1 MPKRQGDIRRFLII
15 VFPEKGSACD
25 KALAVAIYA
34 LVPLVTFVV
43 IVVAVMLLK
52 LTVTGELSLI
62 LLN

>member
-1 MPKRQGDIRRFLII
+1 MLSTEVSAI

-25 KALAVAIYA
+25 EALAVAIYA

>member
-1 MPKRQGDIRRFLII
+1 MLLTEVLII

-25 KALAVAIYA
+25 NALAVAIYA

>member
-1 MPKRQGDIRRFLII
+1 MLSTEVLII

-34 LVPLVTFVV
+34 LVPLVTIVV

-52 LTVTGELSLI
+52 LTITG
-62 LLN
+62 

>member
-1 MPKRQGDIRRFLII
+1 MLSTEVLII
-15 VFPEKGSACD
+15 VFPENGSACD

-34 LVPLVTFVV
+34 LVPLVTFAV

>member
-1 MPKRQGDIRRFLII
+1 MLSVEVSII

-25 KALAVAIYA
+25 EALAVAIYA

>member
-1 MPKRQGDIRRFLII
+1 MLSTEVLII

-25 KALAVAIYA
+25 EALAVAIYA
-34 LVPLVTFVV
+34 LVPLVTFAV

>member
-1 MPKRQGDIRRFLII
+1 MLSVEVLII

-34 LVPLVTFVV
+34 LVPLVTFAV

>member
-1 MPKRQGDIRRFLII
+1 M
-15 VFPEKGSACD
+15 FPEKGSACD

>member
-1 MPKRQGDIRRFLII
+1 MLSIEVSTI

-34 LVPLVTFVV
+34 LIPLVALVV
-43 IVVAVMLLK
+43 IVAMMVLLK
-52 LTVTGELSLI
+52 LTFTGELSLI

>member
-1 MPKRQGDIRRFLII
+1 MLSTEVLII

-25 KALAVAIYA
+25 NALAVAIYA

>member
-1 MPKRQGDIRRFLII
+1 MLSTEVLII

>member
-1 MPKRQGDIRRFLII
+1 MLSTEVLII

-25 KALAVAIYA
+25 EALAVAIYA

>member
-1 MPKRQGDIRRFLII
+1 MLSTEVLII

-25 KALAVAIYA
+25 GALAVAIYA

>member
-1 MPKRQGDIRRFLII
+1 MLSVEVTII

-25 KALAVAIYA
+25 EALAVAIYA

>member
-1 MPKRQGDIRRFLII
+1 MLSTEVLII

-34 LVPLVTFVV
+34 LVPRVTVAV

>member
-1 MPKRQGDIRRFLII
+1 MVAWRMLSVEVSII

-25 KALAVAIYA
+25 TALAVAIYA

>member
-1 MPKRQGDIRRFLII
+1 MIAWKMLSVEVSII

-25 KALAVAIYA
+25 PALAVAIYA
-34 LVPLVTFVV
+34 LVPLVTFAV